1 MERLKIENW
10 EKLNERERTRELIRV
25 KKEIKKELE
34 KKINE
39 LQEEI
44 SDIDVEIG
52 ECEGY
57 LRELDYIDGE
67 YDE

>member
-1 MERLKIENW
+1 MR
-10 EKLNERERTRELIRV
+10 NERERTRELIRV
-25 KKEIKKELE
+25 KKEIKEELE

-39 LQEEI
+39 LQEKI
-44 SDIDVEIG
+44 IDIDIEIG

-57 LRELDYIDGE
+57 LIELDYVDGE